1 MSSALCPGY
10 ALIRSDGSPGLQEA
24 LSAASN
30 FIITNS
36 IQMRVNRNWRAL
48 RRDHIHRIK
57 VDFIVRGCLIS
68 DTDCGRHDSV
78 LRCSTARGATSRA
91 HFDRNTWSKR

>member
-36 IQMRVNRNWRAL
+36 I
-48 RRDHIHRIK
+48 
-57 VDFIVRGCLIS
+57 
-68 DTDCGRHDSV
+68 HDASESQ
-78 LRCSTARGATSRA
+78 LESPAA
-91 HFDRNTWSKR
+91 